1 MEKKG
6 LVIFCSLLLLVVLIT
21 FISADSCSIKTRA
34 QCSQANGKIVF
45 GLSSS
50 TNAHVEVSSQFPNN
64 GTAPYVFCCDFAS
77 GNGIG
82 NICNGDDNNPNIII
96 REFAPGSFYGYS
108 FTNGHAEIPDRQPN
122 IYGANIC
129 YGDLSCISSTSSTA
143 PAGYPIIIDL
153 SLSSATNAH
162 VGPKAAYPT
171 GYKIYCKHT
180 ITPPQGPVCGNGI
193 IEPAGADGISG
204 NADDE
209 ECDLGANNGK
219 ELGCSSTCKNEY
231 TIYWAEKSGSTYPQ
245 ISTSTFVV
253 GSPSN
258 VYTVIV
264 GNNLNKN
271 NLKFEIY
278 QKGDSGGGIT
288 NIAIRTGSSAIT
300 STSITK
306 VGNMF
311 IAQWDINTTDIQKF
325 KEYPQHSGDNNGI
338 YNGIYFVVKNSSGSQ
353 IGNPSNDLSLK
364 VEEITATP
372 TTCADYA
379 DDTSC
384 NSDKKFN
391 QTQITSSGLCT
402 YTTQFHCSWSSGQ
415 GCLLISDL
423 VSGTSQN
430 ESCTSPPPTCSWSEA
445 KSGDC
450 NSGDGYITVS
460 YNATGTNAALA
471 SCQRSDKTIAC
482 STISLLP
489 VFDWSTF
496 SIAVIIIVIIY
507 GILLRKK

>member
-6 LVIFCSLLLLVVLIT
+6 LVIFCSLLLLVTLIT

-34 QCSQANGKIVF
+34 QCSQTNGKIVF
-45 GLSSS
+45 GLSSA

-64 GTAPYVFCCDFAS
+64 GTYPYVFCCDFPS
-77 GNGIG
+77 GSIG
-82 NICNGDDNNPNIII
+82 NICDGTASNRII

-129 YGDLSCISSTSSTA
+129 YGDLSCVSSTSSTA
-143 PAGYPIIIDL
+143 PAGYPIIMDL

-162 VGPKAAYPT
+162 VGPATAYPT

-180 ITPPQGPVCGNGI
+180 ISPPQGPVCGNGI
-193 IEPAGADGISG
+193 TEPAGADGISG

-209 ECDLGANNGK
+209 ECDQQA
-219 ELGCSSTCKNEY
+219 GCSPTCKWEY
-231 TIYWAEKSGSTYPQ
+231 TTYWAEKSGSTYPQ

-253 GSPSN
+253 GSSSN
-258 VYTVIV
+258 IYTFIV

-278 QKGDSGGGIT
+278 QKGDSGGGIN
-288 NIAIRTGSSAIT
+288 NIAIRAGSSAIVSVT
-300 STSITK
+300 KIST
-306 VGNMF
+306 NNF

-325 KEYPQHSGDNNGI
+325 KEYSQHVGDNNGI

-353 IGNPSNDLSLK
+353 IGNPSNDLSLT
-364 VEEITATP
+364 VQEITASP

-379 DDTSC
+379 DETSC

-430 ESCTSPPPTCSWSEA
+430 SSCTSPPPSCSWSET

-450 NSGDGYITVS
+450 NSGDGYITVH
-460 YNATGTNAALA
+460 YTPTGDNATLA

-482 STISLLP
+482 ATISLLP
-489 VFDWSTF
+489 VFDWPEF
-496 SIAVIIIVIIY
+496 SIAVLIIAIIY